1 MSYLLAQILV
11 CLLIAGLIGGLIGWL
26 LRGGCKNKLRD
37 NDEYWERKMKSSTSD
52 WETKVQNLMLEKEKY
67 TKSSEAKLLAGEQ
80 KVSFFEKQN
89 KELTLKNGNL
99 LLNEQKLKNKVK
111 EELSRQKLAWETKV
125 NTLWSSKENLKSK
138 ALTLMN
144 NYESLKSKFLEN
156 EKLLEEKS
164 QVYEKLQDDFT
175 SFEIKAKE
183 DKAEL
188 DKSWNTKFKILE
200 KEQLEKNYHEVEELK
215 NKIAFLE
222 AQNIELDKKLTLEKL
237 ALEEREDT
245 LLSELNSLKD
255 EKKD

>member
-67 TKSSEAKLLAGEQ
+67 TKSSEAKLLVGEQ

-99 LLNEQKLKNKVK
+99 LLNEQKLSKVK

-138 ALTLMN
+138 ALTLMS

-156 EKLLEEKS
+156 EKVLEEKS
-164 QVYEKLQDDFT
+164 QVYEKLQDDFA

-188 DKSWNTKFKILE
+188 DNSWNTKFKILE

-222 AQNIELDKKLTLEKL
+222 TQNIELDKKFTMEKL
-237 ALEEREDT
+237 AFEEKEKS
-245 LLSELNSLKD
+245 LLSEIFSLKD

>member
-1 MSYLLAQILV
+1 MSYLLLQILV
-11 CLLIAGLIGGLIGWL
+11 CLLIAGLIGGIIGWL

-67 TKSSEAKLLAGEQ
+67 RKSSEAKLLAGEQ

-99 LLNEQKLKNKVK
+99 LLNEQKLMNEAK
-111 EELSRQKLAWETKV
+111 EELSSQKLAWETKV

-138 ALTLMN
+138 ALTLMS

-156 EKLLEEKS
+156 EKLLDEKS
-164 QVYEKLQDDFT
+164 QVHEKLQGDFT

-183 DKAEL
+183 DKDEL
-188 DKSWNTKFKILE
+188 DNSWNSKFNILE
-200 KEQLEKNYHEVEELK
+200 KEQLEKDYHEVEELK

-222 AQNIELDKKLTLEKL
+222 TQNIELDKKFTLEKL
-237 ALEEREDT
+237 ALEERVDE
-245 LLSELNSLKD
+245 LSTQLKD
-255 EKKD
+255 EKKN